1 MQPSKT
7 KSFVTHSIAKPVIA
21 GITAGLMDHF
31 VMKNPDLKRC
41 GMFGASVGLGIM
53 AVSPV
58 EMIVSPYFPTNTP
71 MGHIGKALEGRI
83 VEVACGSAAA
93 YSLNRFVLKNE
104 YTSQDLLYKLGII
117 VVADIVGET
126 ACELMLITH

>member
-1 MQPSKT
+1 MTASKT
-7 KSFVTHSIAKPVIA
+7 KSFISHAIVKPVVA
-21 GITAGLMDHF
+21 GVAAGAMDHF
-31 VMKNPDLKRC
+31 VMGNPDLKRC
-41 GMFGASVGLGIM
+41 GLFGGAVGLGIM

-93 YSLNRFVLKNE
+93 YALNRFVLKNE
-104 YTSQDLLYKLGII
+104 YTSQDLLYKLAI
-117 VVADIVGET
+117 VAAADIVAET
-126 ACELMLITH
+126 FCELMLIH